1 MPEETTFTRR
11 LNGPVLILMI
21 VAALGVLAV
30 AWSVIGSSS
39 VTTIGVV
46 VLVAAAALALG
57 LLALRVK
64 LTVRPDGVTVS
75 MLGNSETIPASSI
88 IGVGRGPVTGIKE
101 GAGVRFVGE
110 TGRDTGYLVGG
121 KPSASTRRR
130 IPISCLPTPSRTSLR
145 RSRRSLHVTD
155 GGRPQD
161 KDNRRQ

>member
-21 VAALGVLAV
+21 VAALGALAV

-121 KPSASTRRR
+121 ETVR
-130 IPISCLPTPSRTSLR
+130 IDAAAHSYLVSSDAVEDVITAIEEITAR
-145 RSRRSLHVTD
+145 H
-155 GGRPQD
+155 
-161 KDNRRQ
+161 

>member
-121 KPSASTRRR
+121 ETVR
-130 IPISCLPTPSRTSLR
+130 IDAAAHSCLVSSDAVEDVITAIEEITAR
-145 RSRRSLHVTD
+145 H
-155 GGRPQD
+155 
-161 KDNRRQ
+161 

>member
-64 LTVRPDGVTVS
+64 LTVRSDGVTVS

-121 KPSASTRRR
+121 ETVR
-130 IPISCLPTPSRTSLR
+130 IDAAAHSYLVSSDAVEDVITAIEEITAR
-145 RSRRSLHVTD
+145 H
-155 GGRPQD
+155 
-161 KDNRRQ
+161 